1 MKYLEIVDKFG
12 YNERGDA
19 MKRFKDTV
27 VTEIYEPVTVFSR
40 RGRMHEMKE
49 RHNFGISICL
59 SGQITYR
66 MGEKE
71 YISRKGNIAILPQG
85 ATYAIYGDAVGLFP
99 LINFEA
105 SGLEL
110 QEILILSPENPEVL
124 SRSFEEI
131 KKAFA
136 VGNRMLAFERFY
148 GMLNYLLSS
157 SQRKKK
163 NPLFNV
169 LEYIENHLGD
179 ASMNNSTLAA
189 HFGVSEVYFRKLF
202 LAEVGVTPKQ
212 YILNLRIQKAK
223 QLLSETFYT
232 VTTIAELCGFG
243 SLYHFCRAF
252 KGKVGCT
259 PRTYAE
265 ENKVYKI

>member
-1 MKYLEIVDKFG
+1 
-12 YNERGDA
+12 

-27 VTEIYEPVTVFSR
+27 VTEIYEPVTVFSK
-40 RGRMHEMKE
+40 RGRIFCMN
-49 RHNFGISICL
+49 RRDCYGLSFCL

-66 MGEKE
+66 MNGKD
-71 YISRKGNIAILPQG
+71 YVSRKGSVVFLPMG
-85 ATYAIYGDAVGLFP
+85 ATYELHGDADGLFP
-99 LINFEA
+99 LIDFDA
-105 SGLEL
+105 TGLNL
-110 QEILILSPENPEVL
+110 QEFLILPIENEEAL
-124 SRSFEEI
+124 IREYEEI
-131 KKAFA
+131 KKAFSL
-136 VGNRMLAFERFY
+136 GKRMKVFERFY
-148 GMLNYLLSS
+148 SLVDRIISTQG
-157 SQRKKK
+157 KKS

-169 LEYIENHLGD
+169 LDYIEKNIAD
-179 ASMNNSTLAA
+179 PTLTNDVIAA

-259 PRTYAE
+259 PRAYAE